1 MKVATMSGIANKF
14 LRHVMPGVIRPLHVL
29 WNEII
34 GFLFTCLAVYA
45 SVSVFQS
52 IRQLHT
58 PTGSIFRVCVSVF
71 FAALMAFFGIGSFL
85 RARKIS
91 RS

>member
-1 MKVATMSGIANKF
+1 MGRLVRQF
-14 LRHVMPGVIRPLHVL
+14 LGYVMPGVIRPLRVL

-34 GFLFTCLAVYA
+34 GFLFIVLAVYA
-45 SVSVFQS
+45 APSVIRNV
-52 IRQLHT
+52 RQLHT
-58 PTGSIFRVCVSVF
+58 PDGSMFRVGVSLF
-71 FAALMAFFGIGSFL
+71 FAGLMAFFGVTSFL